1 MGEQDISLT
10 EQLEAMSTGSAKRI
24 PEEALAVMTK
34 AAQELD
40 AQGIGDKALSVG
52 DTFPDV
58 GLLGSDSAA
67 VRLATLLAKG
77 PVLIN
82 FYRGGWCPYCNLELK
97 AYQDELET
105 VRSLGAELVA
115 ISPETP
121 DRATTTAEKNA
132 VTYPVLTDPQNNLA
146 EALGVVFDLPKE
158 LAALYESFGNNL
170 PEAHGDAGWRLPIP
184 ATYVVDADGVIIFA
198 HVARDY
204 RTRAEP
210 TDAIA
215 ALKAHRAAA

>member
-1 MGEQDISLT
+1 MSLT
-10 EQLEAMSTGSAKRI
+10 EQLEAMSAGSAKRI
-24 PEEALAVMTK
+24 PEDALAVMTK

-58 GLLGSDSAA
+58 GLLGVEGGA
-67 VRLATLLAKG
+67 VSLSSLLAKG
-77 PVLIN
+77 PLVIN

-115 ISPETP
+115 ISPESP

-132 VTYPVLTDPQNNLA
+132 VTYPVQTDPQNSLA
-146 EALGVVFDLPKE
+146 EALGIVFDFPKE

-170 PEAHGDAGWRLPIP
+170 PEAHGEAGWRLPIP
-184 ATYVVDADGVIIFA
+184 ATYVVGADGVILFA

-210 TDAIA
+210 ADAIA
-215 ALKAHRAAA
+215 ALKVHQAAA

>member
-1 MGEQDISLT
+1 MIMSLA
-10 EQLEAMSTGSAKRI
+10 EQLEAMSAGSAKRI
-24 PEEALAVMTK
+24 PEEARAVMMK

-40 AQGIGDKALSVG
+40 AQGIGDNGLSVG
-52 DTFPDV
+52 DPFPEV
-58 GLLGSDSAA
+58 GLQNSDGADFDLSS
-67 VRLATLLAKG
+67 LLARG

-121 DRATTTAEKNA
+121 DRAEATAAKNEIS
-132 VTYPVLTDPQNNLA
+132 YPVLTDPQNRLA
-146 EALGVVFDLPKE
+146 EALGIVFTLPPE
-158 LAALYESFGNNL
+158 LEKLYEMFGNNL
-170 PEAHGDAGWRLPIP
+170 PEAHGEAGWRLPVP
-184 ATYVVDADGVIIFA
+184 ATYVVGRDGVILYA
-198 HVARDY
+198 HIARDY

-210 TDAIA
+210 AEAIA
-215 ALKAHRAAA
+215 ALKTRAAVA

>member
-1 MGEQDISLT
+1 MSLT

-34 AAQELD
+34 AARELD

-52 DTFPDV
+52 DPFPDV
-58 GLLGSDSAA
+58 GLLGSDGAA
-67 VRLATLLAKG
+67 VSLSALLAKG

-105 VRSLGAELVA
+105 VRSFGAELVA
-115 ISPETP
+115 ISPESP

-132 VTYPVLTDPQNNLA
+132 VTYPVLTDPQNSLA
-146 EALGVVFDLPKE
+146 EALGIVFDLPKE

-170 PEAHGDAGWRLPIP
+170 PEAHGEAGWRLPIP
-184 ATYVVDADGVIIFA
+184 ATYVVGADGVIVFA

-210 TDAIA
+210 ADAIA
-215 ALKAHRAAA
+215 ALKAHGSTA

>member
-1 MGEQDISLT
+1 MSLT
-10 EQLEAMSTGSAKRI
+10 EQLEAMSAGSVKRI
-24 PEEALAVMTK
+24 PADAMAVMVK
-34 AAQELD
+34 AAKELD
-40 AQGIGDKALSVG
+40 AQGIGDNALKVG
-52 DTFPDV
+52 GRFPDV
-58 GLLGSDSAA
+58 GLLGSDGAA
-67 VRLATLLAKG
+67 LSLSSLLSKG

-121 DRATTTAEKNA
+121 DRAMTTAEKNA
-132 VTYPVLTDPQNNLA
+132 VTYPVLTDPQNSLA
-146 EALGVVFDLPKE
+146 EALGIVFDLPKE
-158 LAALYESFGNNL
+158 LAALYETFGNNL
-170 PEAHGDAGWRLPIP
+170 PEANGEAGWRLPIP
-184 ATYVVDADGVIIFA
+184 ATYVVGSDGVILFA

-210 TDAIA
+210 SDAID
-215 ALKAHRAAA
+215 ALKAHRAVV